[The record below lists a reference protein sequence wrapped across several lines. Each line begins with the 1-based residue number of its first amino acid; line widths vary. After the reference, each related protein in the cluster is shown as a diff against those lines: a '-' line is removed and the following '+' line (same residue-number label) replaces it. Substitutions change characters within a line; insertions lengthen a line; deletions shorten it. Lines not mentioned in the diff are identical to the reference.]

1 MQFAQRAILL
11 IAVSAGVLA
20 AAPGQ
25 DGATVS
31 GYLRQ
36 APAKEFYLPEGLR
49 EISGLAVASNNTVYT
64 HDDNYAIVYEVD
76 LNLQKAIKA
85 FALGKP
91 TVKGDFEDIAVRD
104 GYVYLLTSD
113 GHLYEARAGENRK
126 RVRYNAY
133 DTGVGTHCE
142 TEGLVN
148 GAAEGDFLILCK
160 KAHEVEFKDR
170 LVIYNW
176 NLHDRTPVSTPWLN
190 VSLDGLVEK
199 LDQANFHPSAFAW
212 RRDRGALIIV
222 SAKGHSAI
230 EIDLQGRL
238 IDRIKIDKV
247 DHPQPEGLTLMPDGR
262 LVLSDEGPPGGHGKI
277 SIYNL
282 PQ

>member
-104 GYVYLLTSD
+104 GYVEGITRPLDPKVLAITAVECLLIAIW
-113 GHLYEARAGENRK
+113 GYRFFNKRK
-126 RVRYNAY
+126 W
-133 DTGVGTHCE
+133 E
-142 TEGLVN
+142 F
-148 GAAEGDFLILCK
+148 AE
-160 KAHEVEFKDR
+160 R
-170 LVIYNW
+170 L
-176 NLHDRTPVSTPWLN
+176 
-190 VSLDGLVEK
+190 
-199 LDQANFHPSAFAW
+199 
-212 RRDRGALIIV
+212 
-222 SAKGHSAI
+222 
-230 EIDLQGRL
+230 
-238 IDRIKIDKV
+238 
-247 DHPQPEGLTLMPDGR
+247 
-262 LVLSDEGPPGGHGKI
+262 
-277 SIYNL
+277 
-282 PQ
+282 